1 MTYYKA
7 VRPDLSSFHD
17 PSFFYT
23 VGKRVRPQPYDGHRE
38 LCGPGVLHA
47 SERPEDAVRYARWP
61 WRILTVEGK
70 PFVTQSDKCGFRQ
83 LTVVGEVARHVPF
96 GPRGVLVERLVVRA
110 EALTRAEATELHAAR
125 YVAWDAAWT
134 AAGDAARDAAW
145 AAARAAARYVAWDA
159 AWTAAGDA
167 AWDVARDA
175 AGYVAV
181 SDLIGQHGL
190 TEQHIRTLYQP
201 WQQVIGEPDIEEL
214 LA

>member
-1 MTYYKA
+1 M
-7 VRPDLSSFHD
+7 
-17 PSFFYT
+17 
-23 VGKRVRPQPYDGHRE
+23 
-38 LCGPGVLHA
+38 
-47 SERPEDAVRYARWP
+47 YARWP

-134 AAGDAARDAAW
+134 AAGDAA
-145 AAARAAARYVAWDA
+145 
-159 AWTAAGDA
+159 
-167 AWDVARDA
+167 WDVARDA